1 MRLIIF
7 DPSASVTSRSHGQ
20 YGENGGLSSKLTL
33 IVSKFI
39 LRMDIAAE
47 HKVYEFDDF
56 RIDVDHLMLSHQ
68 GSEIPLVPKA
78 VETLVALIEHRGKIV
93 SKDELLEAVWPDTVV
108 EESNLFL
115 YLSLLRKTL
124 GTHKDGS
131 PYVETLRR
139 RGYRF
144 NGDVHLTE
152 EEIEDKQYAGVVEN
166 HGQSRTNIQSQ
177 SGRLYVVKD
186 WERKTESRE
195 ASYASSAVPALK
207 PVESA
212 NGLLPAENE
221 SMAVEVSAATQRSA
235 APLQHANVP
244 GAELPAKAVGFKRP
258 KIRYVIAVSLG
269 VILLGVVVA
278 GSFYWRSRRVVPTSI
293 DRPKTIAILPFRPL
307 VDQNRD
313 EALELGMA
321 DTLITRL
328 GNNKAITV
336 RPLSSV
342 RNFQGPDRDAINAGK
357 ALGVEAVLDPSIQ
370 RSGDRIRVNVT
381 LIKVADGTTLWADTF
396 DKHFTD
402 IFVVQDSIATSIVNA
417 LALNLNSEERTR
429 LAKRYTSNPDALDYY
444 NRGRVNEL
452 KITKEGLLKA
462 IDFFD
467 QAIKAD
473 PNYALA
479 YAHKADAY
487 RVLGMAG
494 FANYNDVLPKVLE
507 LAQRALEID
516 GSLAEAHLQVAWYE
530 SVYLR
535 NLTVAETKFKRVI
548 EMSPNDFQAH
558 IVYALFFSFTNR
570 HAEAV
575 AEARRARELSPMTP
589 LMFAL
594 ESQILLRAGHEE
606 EAILQAKKAL
616 DFEPNFWVAHLHLGS
631 AYASQNQYDQATAEY
646 EKAIQLAPET
656 FFPKTALAR
665 LFVRTGDH
673 KKAYE
678 IVRELESRR
687 SERFVPLSQLAAI
700 YNGLGNKDRALDLL
714 EKAVEE
720 GGPFRLNLREPL
732 FDNLRSEPR
741 FQNILKRMNVDK

>member
-1 MRLIIF
+1 
-7 DPSASVTSRSHGQ
+7 
-20 YGENGGLSSKLTL
+20 
-33 IVSKFI
+33 
-39 LRMDIAAE
+39 MDIAAE

-56 RIDVDHLMLSHQ
+56 RIDVAHLMLYHR
-68 GSEIPLVPKA
+68 GAEIPIVPKA
-78 VETLVALIEHRGKIV
+78 VQTLLALIESRGKIV

-108 EESNLFL
+108 EESNLFI
-115 YLSLLRKTL
+115 YLSVLRKTL

-131 PYVETLRR
+131 AYVETLRR

-144 NGDVHLTE
+144 NGDVHLVE
-152 EEIEDKQYAGVVEN
+152 EEIEDKN
-166 HGQSRTNIQSQ
+166 HQLTVDEFEQSRANIQSQ
-177 SGRLYVVKD
+177 AARVHVVKN
-186 WERKTESRE
+186 WNRNTTKSEKIS
-195 ASYASSAVPALK
+195 SASSVLPALI
-207 PVESA
+207 PFESSHD
-212 NGLLPAENE
+212 LTPSKNE
-221 SMAVEVSAATQRSA
+221 LAPDELSTDLEVSEGKLKQATRLVSDTGGSRRSK
-235 APLQHANVP
+235 L
-244 GAELPAKAVGFKRP
+244 
-258 KIRYVIAVSLG
+258 RYVLAVSL
-269 VILLGVVVA
+269 VILLAAVFA
-278 GSFYWRSRRVVPTSI
+278 GSFYWRSRHVAVTNVDKPR
-293 DRPKTIAILPFRPL
+293 TIAILPFRPL

-328 GNNKAITV
+328 ANNSAITV

-342 RNFQGPDRDAINAGK
+342 RNFQGPDRDAIYAGK

-370 RSGDRIRVNVT
+370 RSDDRIRVNVT
-381 LIKVADGTTLWADTF
+381 LIKVADGATLWADTF
-396 DKHFTD
+396 DKNFTD
-402 IFVVQDSIATSIVNA
+402 IFVVEDSIATSIVNA

-429 LAKRYTSNPDALDYY
+429 LVKRYTSNPDANDYY

-487 RVLGMAG
+487 RALGMAG
-494 FANYNDVLPKVLE
+494 FANNNEVLPKALE

-516 GSLAEAHLQVAWYE
+516 GSLAEAHLQIAWYD
-530 SVYLR
+530 VGYLR
-535 NLTVAETKFKRVI
+535 DLTAAEAKFKQVI
-548 EMSPNDFQAH
+548 EMSPYDFQAH
-558 IVYALFFSFTNR
+558 LGYALLLSFTNR

-594 ESQILLRAGHEE
+594 ESQILLRAGHKDD
-606 EAILQAKKAL
+606 AILQAQKAL
-616 DFEPNFWVAHLHLGS
+616 DFEPNFWVAHLHLGT
-631 AYASQNQYDQATAEY
+631 AYASQKQYDQATAEY

-656 FFPKTALAR
+656 SVPKIALAR
-665 LFVRTGDH
+665 LFILRGDH
-673 KKAYE
+673 KGAYA
-678 IVRELESRR
+678 IARELESHR
-687 SERFVPLSQLAAI
+687 SERFVKLSSLAAI
-700 YNGLGNKDRALDLL
+700 YSGLGNKDRALGLL

-720 GGPFRLNLREPL
+720 RELLSLAFQDETL

-741 FQNILKRMNVDK
+741 FPDIWRRLNLHTSRAPSP

>member
-1 MRLIIF
+1 MALAR
-7 DPSASVTSRSHGQ
+7 PSRPAHTRE

-56 RIDVDHLMLSHQ
+56 RIDVAHLMLYRR
-68 GSEIPLVPKA
+68 GAEIPLVPKA
-78 VETLVALIEHRGKIV
+78 VETLLALIERRGKIV

-115 YLSLLRKTL
+115 YLSHLRKTL

-144 NGDVHLTE
+144 NGEVHLVE
-152 EEIEDKQYAGVVEN
+152 EAVEDKN
-166 HGQSRTNIQSQ
+166 HQLTVDEFEQSGANIQSQ
-177 SGRLYVVKD
+177 SARLHVVKN
-186 WERKTESRE
+186 WNRNTTESGKI
-195 ASYASSAVPALK
+195 SSASSVLPALI
-207 PVESA
+207 PFESSHD
-212 NGLLPAENE
+212 LTPSKNE
-221 SMAVEVSAATQRSA
+221 LAPDELSTDLEVSEGTLKQATRLVSDTGESKRSK
-235 APLQHANVP
+235 L
-244 GAELPAKAVGFKRP
+244 
-258 KIRYVIAVSLG
+258 RYVLAVWL
-269 VILLGVVVA
+269 VILVAAVFA
-278 GSFYWRSRRVVPTSI
+278 GSFYWRSRHVAATKVAKPNS
-293 DRPKTIAILPFRPL
+293 IAILPFRPL

-370 RSGDRIRVNVT
+370 RSGDRIRVNVR

-467 QAIKAD
+467 RAIKAD

-487 RVLGMAG
+487 RTLGIAG
-494 FANYNDVLPKVLE
+494 FANYNDVLPKALE

-516 GSLAEAHLQVAWYE
+516 GSLAEAHLQVARCDF
-530 SVYLR
+530 VYLR
-535 NLTVAETKFKRVI
+535 NLTVAETEFKRVI
-548 EMSPNDFQAH
+548 EMSPSDFQAH
-558 IVYALFFSFTNR
+558 LAYALLLSSTNR

-589 LMFAL
+589 LVFAM
-594 ESQILLRAGHEE
+594 ESQILIRAGHEE

-616 DFEPNFWVAHLHLGS
+616 DFEPNFWVAHFQLGS

-646 EKAIQLAPET
+646 EKAIQLAPES

-720 GGPFRLNLREPL
+720 RELSDLNLREQPL

>member
-1 MRLIIF
+1 MCLIIF
-7 DPSASVTSRSHGQ
+7 DSSASVISRSHRQ
-20 YGENGGLSSKLTL
+20 YGENGRLSSKLTL

-39 LRMDIAAE
+39 LRMYIAAE

-56 RIDVDHLMLSHQ
+56 RIDVAHLMLYHR
-68 GSEIPLVPKA
+68 GAEIPTVPKA
-78 VETLVALIEHRGKIV
+78 VETLLALIESRGKIV

-124 GTHKDGS
+124 GTLQDGR

-144 NGDVHLTE
+144 NGEVHLVE
-152 EEIEDKQYAGVVEN
+152 EAVEDKNYGFTVDEFE
-166 HGQSRTNIQSQ
+166 QSRANIQRQ
-177 SGRLYVVKD
+177 AARVHVVKN
-186 WERKTESRE
+186 WNRNTTESE
-195 ASYASSAVPALK
+195 KISSASSVLPALV
-207 PVESA
+207 PFESSHD
-212 NGLLPAENE
+212 LTPSKNE
-221 SMAVEVSAATQRSA
+221 LAPDELSTDLEVSEGTLKQATRLVSDT
-235 APLQHANVP
+235 
-244 GAELPAKAVGFKRP
+244 GAIGRWKR
-258 KIRYVIAVSLG
+258 RYVLPVSLG
-269 VILLGVVVA
+269 AAMLAVVFA
-278 GSFYWRSRRVVPTSI
+278 GSFYWRSRHVAATKV
-293 DRPKTIAILPFRPL
+293 DKPKTIAILPFRPL
-307 VDQNRD
+307 VDRNRD

-328 GNNKAITV
+328 GNNSAITV

-357 ALGVEAVLDPSIQ
+357 LLGVEAVLDPSIQ

-381 LIKVADGTTLWADTF
+381 LIKVADGATIWADTF
-396 DKHFTD
+396 DKNFTD

-429 LAKRYTSNPDALDYY
+429 LVKRYTSNPDALDYY

-467 QAIKAD
+467 QAIKTD

-487 RVLGMAG
+487 RALGAAG
-494 FANYNDVLPKVLE
+494 FADNNEVLPKALE

-516 GSLAEAHLQVAWYE
+516 GSLAEAHLQVAWYDYF
-530 SVYLR
+530 YLR

-558 IVYALFFSFTNR
+558 LGYAFLLSFTNR
-570 HAEAV
+570 LEEAV
-575 AEARRARELSPMTP
+575 TEARRARELSPMTP

-616 DFEPNFWVAHLHLGS
+616 DFEPNFWVAHLHLGW
-631 AYASQNQYDQATAEY
+631 AYFHQKRYVEATQEFENA
-646 EKAIQLAPET
+646 KQLAPESYV
-656 FFPKTALAR
+656 PQTALAEI
-665 LFVRTGDH
+665 FVLRGDH
-673 KKAYE
+673 KKAYA
-678 IVRELESRR
+678 IARELESRR
-687 SERFVPLSQLAAI
+687 SGRFVPLSSIAEI
-700 YNGLGNKDRALDLL
+700 YSALGDKERALDLL
-714 EKAVEE
+714 EKALKE
-720 GGPFRLNLREPL
+720 GQHIRENLRDDHF

-741 FQNILKRMNVDK
+741 FREILRRLNVDN

>member
-1 MRLIIF
+1 
-7 DPSASVTSRSHGQ
+7 
-20 YGENGGLSSKLTL
+20 
-33 IVSKFI
+33 
-39 LRMDIAAE
+39 MDIAAE

-56 RIDVDHLMLSHQ
+56 RIDVAHLMLYHR
-68 GSEIPLVPKA
+68 GAEIPVVPKA
-78 VETLVALIEHRGKIV
+78 VETLLALIESRGKIV

-131 PYVETLRR
+131 AYVETLRR

-144 NGDVHLTE
+144 NGEVHLVE
-152 EEIEDKQYAGVVEN
+152 EAVEDKN
-166 HGQSRTNIQSQ
+166 HQLTVDEFEQSRANIQSQ
-177 SGRLYVVKD
+177 SARLYGVKN
-186 WERKTESRE
+186 WNRNTTESGKI
-195 ASYASSAVPALK
+195 SSASSVLPALI
-207 PVESA
+207 PFESSHD
-212 NGLLPAENE
+212 LTPSKNE
-221 SMAVEVSAATQRSA
+221 LAPDELATDLELSEGTLKQATRLVSDTGGIGRW
-235 APLQHANVP
+235 
-244 GAELPAKAVGFKRP
+244 KR
-258 KIRYVIAVSLG
+258 RYVLPVSLG
-269 VILLGVVVA
+269 AAMLAVVFA
-278 GSFYWRSRRVVPTSI
+278 GSFYWRSRHVAVTNVDKPR
-293 DRPKTIAILPFRPL
+293 TIAILPFRPL

-328 GNNKAITV
+328 GNNSAITV

-357 ALGVEAVLDPSIQ
+357 ALGVEAVLDSSIQ

-381 LIKVADGTTLWADTF
+381 LIKVADGATFWADTF
-396 DKHFTD
+396 DKNFTD

-429 LAKRYTSNPDALDYY
+429 LVKRYTSNPDANDYY

-467 QAIKAD
+467 KAIKAD

-487 RVLGMAG
+487 RALGLAG
-494 FANYNDVLPKVLE
+494 FANNNEVLPKALE

-530 SVYLR
+530 SGYLR
-535 NLTVAETKFKRVI
+535 NRTAAETKFKQVI

-558 IVYALFFSFTNR
+558 LGYAMLLSFTNR

-594 ESQILLRAGHEE
+594 ESQILLRAGHTDD
-606 EAILQAKKAL
+606 AILQAKKAL
-616 DFEPNFWVAHLHLGS
+616 DFEPNFWVAHLHLGT
-631 AYASQNQYDQATAEY
+631 AYASQKQYDQATAEY

-656 FFPKTALAR
+656 FVPKIALAT
-665 LFVRTGDH
+665 LFILRGDH
-673 KKAYE
+673 KGAYA
-678 IVRELESRR
+678 IARELESRR
-687 SERFVPLSQLAAI
+687 SERFVPLSSIAAI
-700 YNGLGNKDRALDLL
+700 YSGLGDKERALDLL
-714 EKAVEE
+714 EKALKESEHIRV
-720 GGPFRLNLREPL
+720 NLKDDDL
-732 FDNLRSEPR
+732 FNNLRSEPR
-741 FQNILKRMNVDK
+741 FREILRRLNLDK